1 MTRAT
6 KGNAYPGYGGHVLPL
21 DEEICAAALVRQH
34 APHPLATAPRGA
46 RESSALM
53 PAVQSLAQ
61 RVTREIR
68 REV

>member
-1 MTRAT
+1 MTCAA

-21 DEEICAAALVRQH
+21 EEETCVDALVRQH
-34 APHPLATAPRGA
+34 APHPLATAPRDA

-53 PAVQSLAQ
+53 QAVQFPV
-61 RVTREIR
+61 RRMTWETR